1 MASLFL
7 KKGADIHAKVI
18 NGETG
23 LFVAAKYANPE
34 LARLLI
40 KAGADTNAKNRE
52 KYIPLAYYLNM
63 RMESI
68 SKEEKDPAQLSRLQQ
83 TIDLLKQRAPKG

>member
-1 MASLFL
+1 MASLVL

-18 NGETG
+18 NGETR

-34 LARLLI
+34 LAGLLI
-40 KAGADTNAKNRE
+40 KAGADTNVKNRE
-52 KYIPLAYYLNM
+52 KLTPLAYLNLA
-63 RMESI
+63 MESI